1 MRKFLAVRE
10 ILKKSCP
17 EGGCTPPP
25 PPPPPPSLT
34 TGERLTVKVYI
45 NSFDALPRIYVTAD
59 FLWRPCDVYIRHEAI
74 LENLLRKLK
83 LVLTATK

>member
-1 MRKFLAVRE
+1 MRKFLTARE
-10 ILKKSCP
+10 IKKKKSCP

-25 PPPPPPSLT
+25 LSVT
-34 TGERLTVKVYI
+34 TGQRLIAKVYI
-45 NSFDALPRIYVTAD
+45 NSFNAVLRIYVTAD
-59 FLWRPCDVYIRHEAI
+59 FLWRPCDVCKRHEAI